1 MFGFLL
7 VLPLM
12 LIIITGNLL
21 RRFGFYSDRDVK
33 VLSKTLYWVILPP
46 LMFRTVFLSGT
57 EVLTQINL
65 LVAITLCYI
74 VTIAVGWLSAAFIY
88 HRGDRKRIAVSA
100 FTAMRSNNVYLGFPV
115 MFLAAGEVGLHNAST
130 YLAVTM
136 VSFQLLSI
144 GAGEIAASGR
154 LSRTTVLGTLKKL
167 ALNPLIISVLL
178 GLAVALTG
186 LRALPKWLD
195 EGLHL
200 MGSAATAIGLLALG
214 GTLDLS
220 SVRTVAGMLLHT
232 WPDCLIKLLVN
243 PLAAWLLLLLL
254 PVPKPLMQA
263 TVMLTSMPCA
273 VNCFIMAQG
282 MDMDAVYAADLV
294 AASTMLASVS
304 IPLWSAFLG
313 LG

>member
-21 RRFGFYSDRDVK
+21 RRCGFYSDSDVK

-57 EVLTQINL
+57 ELLTQFNL
-65 LVAITLCYI
+65 LAAITLCYVI
-74 VTIAVGWLSAAFIY
+74 TIAIGWLGAAFIY
-88 HRGDRKRIAVSA
+88 HRGDRRRIAVSA
-100 FTAMRSNNVYLGFPV
+100 FAAMRSNNVYLGFPV
-115 MFLAAGEVGLHNAST
+115 MYLAAGDAGLHNAST

-136 VSFQLLSI
+136 ASFQLLSI

-154 LSRTTVLGTLKKL
+154 LSCATVRETLKKL

-178 GLAVALTG
+178 ALALALTG
-186 LRALPKWLD
+186 LKSLPKFLD
-195 EGLHL
+195 EGMRL
-200 MGSAATAIGLLALG
+200 MGSAATAVGLIALG

-220 SVRTVAGMLLHT
+220 SLRKIAGMLLRS
-232 WPDCLIKLLVN
+232 WPDCLVKLFVN
-243 PLAAWLLLLLL
+243 PLAAWLLLILL
-254 PVPKPLMQA
+254 PVPRPLMQA

-294 AASTMLASVS
+294 AASTMLAAVS

>member
-21 RRFGFYSDRDVK
+21 RRFGFYSASDVK

-46 LMFRTVFLSGT
+46 LMFRTIFLSGT
-57 EVLTQINL
+57 EVLTQVNL
-65 LVAITLCYI
+65 LIAITLCYV
-74 VTIAVGWLSAAFIY
+74 VTIAAGWAGAALLY
-88 HRGDRKRIAVSA
+88 HRGDRRRVAVSA
-100 FTAMRSNNVYLGFPV
+100 FAAMRSNNVYLGFPV
-115 MFLAAGEVGLHNAST
+115 MFLAAGEAGLHNAST

-144 GAGEIAASGR
+144 AAGEIASSGR
-154 LSRTTVLGTLKKL
+154 LSRATLLNTLKKL
-167 ALNPLIISVLL
+167 LINPLIISVVL

-186 LRALPKWLD
+186 LRALPRFLD
-195 EGLHL
+195 EGLKL

-220 SVRTVAGMLLHT
+220 SVRKVAAMLLRT
-232 WPDCLIKLLVN
+232 WPDCIIKLFVN
-243 PLAAWLLLLLL
+243 PLTAWGLLMLL

-294 AASTMLASVS
+294 AASTMLAAFS
-304 IPLWSAFLG
+304 IPIWSSLLG